1 MEFLVVARTNFS
13 AVRAVDWRIVII
25 IQQRST
31 IHHEVVLGFRLIRH
45 YCNNILMST
54 GGGKPENAAV
64 EDMIVR
70 RLGEEQRCG

>member
-1 MEFLVVARTNFS
+1 MESLVVARTNFS
-13 AVRAVDWRIVII
+13 SVRAVDWRIIII

-31 IHHEVVLGFRLIRH
+31 IHHEVVLGYQLRH

-70 RLGEEQRCG
+70 RLGEEQRCR